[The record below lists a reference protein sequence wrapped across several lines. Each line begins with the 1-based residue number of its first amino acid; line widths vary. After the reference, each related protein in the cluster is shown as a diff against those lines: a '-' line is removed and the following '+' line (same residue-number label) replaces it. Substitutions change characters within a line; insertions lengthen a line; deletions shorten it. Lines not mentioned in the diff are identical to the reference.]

1 MVILFYSECERSLH
15 VYLSLCDIILF
26 MNKENALPYSHVGVY
41 GIYIKNNAVL
51 MIRKSRGPYEGMYD
65 LPGGRMEAGETMEQ
79 GLRREFIEEVG
90 SEVTDQTF
98 LSENEYTTENYR
110 GSRFR
115 HFGTYYIVSI
125 SSDTVKTDADG
136 HDSLGAEFINLD
148 TLDQV
153 EIAPI
158 ALPMILKAAEQMKNN
173 KRE

>member
-1 MVILFYSECERSLH
+1 MRKFGAYIMLY
-15 VYLSLCDIILF
+15 DIILF
-26 MNKENALPYSHVGVY
+26 MNTETASQYNHVGVY

-65 LPGGRMEAGETMEQ
+65 LPGGRMESGETMEQ
-79 GLRREFIEEVG
+79 GLKREFIEEVG

-110 GSRFR
+110 GAPFR

-153 EIAPI
+153 QIAPI
-158 ALPMILKAAEQMKNN
+158 ALPMILKAVEKIKNN
-173 KRE
+173 G